1 MLQKSNCSEATYL
14 PPHRDLDPSA
24 AFYGHAA
31 RGAADV
37 SGGTGQASFSISIP
51 TLSGKIL
58 PLWSPRSPH
67 DVDNRPPH
75 GPADP
80 PAGSSSG

>member
-51 TLSGKIL
+51 TLSGKTL
-58 PLWSPRSPH
+58 PLWLPRSPH
-67 DVDNRPPH
+67 DVDNCSPH

-80 PAGSSSG
+80 PAGPSSG